1 MPELLLPAG
10 NFEKLRSAIRF
21 GADAVYLAGKR
32 FGMRAAASNFTN
44 EELKQAVEYAHA
56 RGKKVYLTVNITPHV
71 HEYEELEKY
80 LFEIKDFKVDA
91 LIVADPGVFTAVRA
105 IMPNTDIH
113 ISTQAGAVSHRDCLF
128 WYNMGAS
135 RIVLAR
141 ELSIDEIRDIRARIP
156 EDLELECF
164 IHGSMC
170 VSFSGRCLLSNHFLG
185 RDANRGCCAQPCRW
199 DYKIYEIEEVKRPGL
214 RFPVEEH
221 ENGTFIMSSKDM
233 NMIAHIP
240 ELMELGISSFK
251 IEGRMKSAYY
261 AAVCANTYRMAMNAY
276 AKDPDAYVF
285 DPLWERELE
294 SVTHREYCSGYWF
307 DDPLKVAQT
316 VTVPG
321 YLTEKTYLA
330 TVVSYDSE
338 TGFATLVQKNKFCVG
353 DRVELLTP
361 GKTGRAFVA
370 EIMLNSKNEPIESCP
385 HPFMEFKLKMPFEVK
400 EGDILRSGSE
410 L

>member
-1 MPELLLPAG
+1 MPELLIPAG
-10 NFEKLRSAIRF
+10 NFEKLKAAIRF

-44 EELKQAVEYAHA
+44 EELKEAVEYAHA
-56 RGKKVYLTVNITPHV
+56 RNKKVYLTVNITPHV
-71 HEYEELEKY
+71 HEYGDLEQY
-80 LFEIKDFKVDA
+80 LTEIRDFGIDA
-91 LIVADPGVFTAVRA
+91 IIVADPGVFTTVKA
-105 IMPNTDIH
+105 IMPHTDIH

-128 WYNMGAS
+128 WYNMGAT
-135 RIVLAR
+135 RVVLAR

-156 EDLELECF
+156 DDLELECF

-199 DYKIYEIEEVKRPGL
+199 DYKIYENEEVKRPGL

-233 NMIAHIP
+233 NMIAHVP

-251 IEGRMKSAYY
+251 VEGRMKSAYY
-261 AAVCANTYRMAMNAY
+261 AAVCANTYRMAMDAY
-276 AKDPDAYVF
+276 EKDPEGYTF

-307 DDPLKVAQT
+307 DDPLTVAQT

-321 YLTEKTYLA
+321 YLTEKTYIA
-330 TVVSYDSE
+330 TVVSYDPT
-338 TGFATLVQKNKFCVG
+338 TGLATLVQKNKCCVG

-370 EIMLNSKNEPIESCP
+370 SEMYNSKNEPIESCP
-385 HPFMEFKLKMPFEVK
+385 HPFMEFKLRVPFEAK
-400 EGDILRSGSE
+400 EGDILRSDSDA
-410 L
+410 

>member
-44 EELKQAVEYAHA
+44 DELKEAVIYAHSF
-56 RGKKVYLTVNITPHV
+56 GKKVYLTVNITPHV
-71 HEYEELEKY
+71 HEYDELEAY
-80 LFEIKDFKVDA
+80 LNEIKDFGIDA
-91 LIVADPGVFTAVRA
+91 LIVADPGVFTTVKS

-135 RIVLAR
+135 RVVLAR
-141 ELSIDEIRDIRARIP
+141 ELSMDEILDIRSRIP
-156 EDLELECF
+156 KDLELECF

-199 DYKIYEIEEVKRPGL
+199 DYKLYEIEEVKRPGL

-233 NMIAHIP
+233 NMINHIP
-240 ELMELGISSFK
+240 ELMESGISSFK

-261 AAVCANTYRMAMNAY
+261 AAVCANTYRMAMDAY
-276 AKDPDAYVF
+276 TKDPENYTF

-307 DDPLKVAQT
+307 DDPLSVAQT

-330 TVVSYDSE
+330 TAISYDSE
-338 TGFATLVQKNKFCVG
+338 RGTARFVQKNKFCVG
-353 DRVELLTP
+353 ETIELLTP
-361 GKTGRAFVA
+361 GKTGRAFVV
-370 EIMLNSKNEPIESCP
+370 NEMWDAKGQPVESCP
-385 HPFMEFKLKMPFEVK
+385 HPFMEFEIKVPFEVF
-400 EGDILRSGSE
+400 EGDIIRSANDQ
-410 L
+410 

>member
-370 EIMLNSKNEPIESCP
+370 EIMLNSKNEPIESYP